1 MSRRHPARR
10 RDRSQASPAAGACSA
25 CGAPLH
31 GPFCAA
37 CGERQPRPSDE
48 SLVWHLTEGIHEVF
62 GADGRTW
69 RTVRDF
75 MRPGVLTEA
84 YLTGKRTWHLR
95 PVRVFL
101 LVNLVFF
108 LLMRQ
113 ASGSAFLGGLGS
125 HVEAP
130 FYGRLARVW
139 TEAQRGTWGLAPD
152 AYADA
157 FNAHA
162 AGWAPTLIGVLVP
175 LLALV
180 LAALVRRGSAV
191 RHLVLATHVVAWL
204 MALTVGLGGALMTV
218 SLVLPFGSG
227 SVFTDA
233 VLVPL
238 LLAGLAAYLVL
249 ATRRV
254 YGTGW
259 GGSIVVA
266 GLGST
271 VGLYLAVTGY
281 RFVLF
286 LVTFSTLV
294 RPA

>member
-1 MSRRHPARR
+1 M
-10 RDRSQASPAAGACSA
+10 
-25 CGAPLH
+25 
-31 GPFCAA
+31 
-37 CGERQPRPSDE
+37 
-48 SLVWHLTEGIHEVF
+48 F

-69 RTVRDF
+69 RTVRDVN
-75 MRPGVLTEA
+75 RPGVLTEA

-108 LLMRQ
+108 LLIRN
-113 ASGSAFLGGLGS
+113 ASGSAFLGGLAS
-125 HVEAP
+125 HADAP
-130 FYGRLARVW
+130 FYGGLARAW
-139 TEAQRGTWGLAPD
+139 TEAQRSAWGLTPD

-180 LAALVRRGSAV
+180 FAALVRRGSAV

-204 MALTVGLGGALMTV
+204 MALTVGLGLALLIV
-218 SLVLPFGSG
+218 SLVLPGGS
-227 SVFTDA
+227 SSMFADA
-233 VLVPL
+233 VLVPML
-238 LLAGLAAYLVL
+238 LVGLAGYLAL
-249 ATRRV
+249 ASRRV

-259 GGSIVVA
+259 GGSVLVA
-266 GLGST
+266 ALGST
-271 VGLYLAVTGY
+271 AGLYFAMTGY

-286 LVTFSTLV
+286 LVTHGTLDP
-294 RPA
+294 PA